1 MKTIAIASPA
11 GGVGKTTFA
20 HAIAVAASEF
30 GKKTLLIDLDP
41 AGALTFRLGF
51 ENPRLTITDYLTG
64 SKLIA
69 ENLATTS
76 ERFDFIA
83 ADSRL
88 TTNLDEGS
96 FIKLLNSLPK
106 SYDLIVLDVAPSL
119 TQSLKLALAVA
130 DHIFAPIDSSLHSLR
145 ALLQLRA
152 MTGIPVTAV
161 ATGEI
166 ALAEVEPVLDVALI
180 RANEVD
186 GYSQG
191 ALSVLTVAKE
201 SEVAES
207 YRSATYS
214 ILEILGLE

>member
-69 ENLATTS
+69 ENLAKTS

-96 FIKLLNSLPK
+96 FIELLHNLPK

-152 MTGIPVTAV
+152 MTGIRVTAV

-166 ALAEVEPVLDVALI
+166 ALAEIEPVLDVALI

-191 ALSVLTVAKE
+191 ALSVLTVAKD

>member
-1 MKTIAIASPA
+1 
-11 GGVGKTTFA
+11 
-20 HAIAVAASEF
+20 
-30 GKKTLLIDLDP
+30 
-41 AGALTFRLGF
+41 
-51 ENPRLTITDYLTG
+51 LTITDYLTG

-96 FIKLLNSLPK
+96 FIELLNSLPK

>member
-20 HAIAVAASEF
+20 HAVAVAASEF

-51 ENPRLTITDYLTG
+51 ENPRLTITDYLTS

-96 FIKLLNSLPK
+96 LIELLNSLPK

-166 ALAEVEPVLDVALI
+166 TLAEVEPVLDVALI

>member
-1 MKTIAIASPA
+1 
-11 GGVGKTTFA
+11 
-20 HAIAVAASEF
+20 
-30 GKKTLLIDLDP
+30 
-41 AGALTFRLGF
+41 
-51 ENPRLTITDYLTG
+51 LTITDYLTG

-96 FIKLLNSLPK
+96 LIELLNSLPK
-106 SYDLIVLDVAPSL
+106 RYDLIVLDVAPSL
-119 TQSLKLALAVA
+119 TQSLKLALAVS

-161 ATGEI
+161 AMGEV
-166 ALAEVEPVLDVALI
+166 ALAEVEPALDVALI

-186 GYSQG
+186 GYSKG
-191 ALSVLTVAKE
+191 TFSILTVAKE

-214 ILEILGLE
+214 ILEILVLE

>member
-20 HAIAVAASEF
+20 HAVAVAASEF

-96 FIKLLNSLPK
+96 LIELLNNLPK

-161 ATGEI
+161 AMGEV

-186 GYSQG
+186 GYSKG
-191 ALSVLTVAKE
+191 TFSILTVAKE

>member
-20 HAIAVAASEF
+20 HAVAVAASEF

-51 ENPRLTITDYLTG
+51 ENPRLTITDYLTS

-96 FIKLLNSLPK
+96 LIELLNSLPK
-106 SYDLIVLDVAPSL
+106 RYDLIVLDIAPSL

-130 DHIFAPIDSSLHSLR
+130 DHIFAPINSSLHSLR

-166 ALAEVEPVLDVALI
+166 TLAEVEPVLDVALI

>member
-1 MKTIAIASPA
+1 VKTIAIASPA

-20 HAIAVAASEF
+20 HAVAVAASEF

-96 FIKLLNSLPK
+96 LIELLNNLPK

>member
-20 HAIAVAASEF
+20 HAVAVAASEF

-51 ENPRLTITDYLTG
+51 ENPRLTITDYLTS

-96 FIKLLNSLPK
+96 LIELLNSLPK
-106 SYDLIVLDVAPSL
+106 RYDLIVLDVAPSL
-119 TQSLKLALAVA
+119 TQSLKLALTVS

-161 ATGEI
+161 AMGEV

-186 GYSQG
+186 GYSKG
-191 ALSVLTVAKE
+191 TFSILTVAKE

>member
-1 MKTIAIASPA
+1 
-11 GGVGKTTFA
+11 
-20 HAIAVAASEF
+20 
-30 GKKTLLIDLDP
+30 
-41 AGALTFRLGF
+41 
-51 ENPRLTITDYLTG
+51 
-64 SKLIA
+64 
-69 ENLATTS
+69 
-76 ERFDFIA
+76 
-83 ADSRL
+83 
-88 TTNLDEGS
+88 
-96 FIKLLNSLPK
+96 
-106 SYDLIVLDVAPSL
+106 
-119 TQSLKLALAVA
+119 
-130 DHIFAPIDSSLHSLR
+130 
-145 ALLQLRA
+145 

-166 ALAEVEPVLDVALI
+166 TLAEVEPVLDVALI

>member
-96 FIKLLNSLPK
+96 FIELLNSLPK

>member
-20 HAIAVAASEF
+20 HAIAVAAAEF

-41 AGALTFRLGF
+41 GSALTFRLGF

-64 SKLIA
+64 TKLVA
-69 ENLATTS
+69 ENLTTTS

-88 TTNLDEGS
+88 TTTLDES
-96 FIKLLNSLPK
+96 ALAFLLANLPK
-106 SYDLIVLDVAPSL
+106 DYDLVILDVAPSL
-119 TQSLKLALAVA
+119 TQSLKLALTVA
-130 DHIFAPIDSSLHSLR
+130 DQIFTPIDTSLHSLR
-145 ALLQLRA
+145 ALIQLRA
-152 MTGIPVTAV
+152 ITDIQVTAV
-161 ATGEI
+161 PKGDLDTG
-166 ALAEVEPVLDVALI
+166 ALTPALDVALL
-180 RANEVD
+180 RAAEID
-186 GYSQG
+186 ALSQG
-191 ALSVLTVAKE
+191 TFSFLTTAKE

>member
-20 HAIAVAASEF
+20 HAVAVAASEF

-51 ENPRLTITDYLTG
+51 ENPRLTITDYLTS

-96 FIKLLNSLPK
+96 LIELLNSLPK
-106 SYDLIVLDVAPSL
+106 RYDLIILDVAPSL
-119 TQSLKLALAVA
+119 TQSLKLALAVS

-166 ALAEVEPVLDVALI
+166 ALAEVEPALDVALI

-186 GYSQG
+186 GYSKG
-191 ALSVLTVAKE
+191 TFSILTVAKE

>member
-1 MKTIAIASPA
+1 MKIIAIASPA
-11 GGVGKTTFA
+11 GGVGKTTLA

-41 AGALTFRLGF
+41 GSALTFRLGL

-64 SKLIA
+64 VKIVA
-69 ENLATTS
+69 ENVATTS

-96 FIKLLNSLPK
+96 LAAFLQDLPK
-106 SYDLIVLDVAPSL
+106 GYDLVVLDVAPSL
-119 TQSLKLALAVA
+119 TQPLKLALAVA
-130 DHIFAPIDSSLHSLR
+130 DHIFTPIDSSLHSIR

-152 MTGIPVTAV
+152 ITNIQVTAI
-161 ATGEI
+161 ATGQVSDAE
-166 ALAEVEPVLDVALI
+166 LAPVLDVSLVRSTEI
-180 RANEVD
+180 D
-186 GYSQG
+186 GLTQ
-191 ALSVLTVAKE
+191 LNISVLTAAKD
-201 SEVAES
+201 SDVAES

>member
-69 ENLATTS
+69 ENLATTR

-96 FIKLLNSLPK
+96 LIELLNNLPK

-161 ATGEI
+161 AKGEI

>member
-20 HAIAVAASEF
+20 HAVAVAASEF

-96 FIKLLNSLPK
+96 LIELLNNLPK

>member
-96 FIKLLNSLPK
+96 LIELLNNLPK
-106 SYDLIVLDVAPSL
+106 GYDLIVLDVAPSL

>member
-11 GGVGKTTFA
+11 GGVGKTTLA
-20 HAIAVAASEF
+20 HAIAVASAEF

-41 AGALTFRLGF
+41 GSALTFRLGF

-64 SKLIA
+64 SKLVT
-69 ENLATTS
+69 ENLTVTS

-88 TTNLDEGS
+88 TSNLDEGS
-96 FIKLLNSLPK
+96 LALLLNNLPK
-106 SYDLIVLDVAPSL
+106 SYDLVVLDVAPSL
-119 TQSLKLALAVA
+119 TQPLKLALAVS
-130 DHIFAPIDSSLHSLR
+130 DHIFTPIDSSLHSIR

-152 MTGIPVTAV
+152 MTDIQVTAI
-161 ATGEI
+161 ATGEVDI
-166 ALAEVEPVLDVALI
+166 AAAAPLLDVCLI
-180 RANEVD
+180 RSSEID
-186 GYSQG
+186 GHAHGTDSI
-191 ALSVLTVAKE
+191 LTAAKG

>member
-69 ENLATTS
+69 ENLATTR

-96 FIKLLNSLPK
+96 LIELLNNLPK

-180 RANEVD
+180 RASEVD

>member
-96 FIKLLNSLPK
+96 FIELLNSLPK

-152 MTGIPVTAV
+152 MTGIRVTAV

-166 ALAEVEPVLDVALI
+166 ALAEIEPVLDVALI

>member
-69 ENLATTS
+69 ENLATTR

-96 FIKLLNSLPK
+96 LIELLNNLPK

-161 ATGEI
+161 AKGEI
-166 ALAEVEPVLDVALI
+166 ALAEIEPVLDVALI

-191 ALSVLTVAKE
+191 VLSVLTVAKE

>member
-20 HAIAVAASEF
+20 HAVAVAASEF

-51 ENPRLTITDYLTG
+51 ENPRLTITDYLTS

-96 FIKLLNSLPK
+96 LIELLNSLSK
-106 SYDLIVLDVAPSL
+106 RYDLIVLDVAPSL
-119 TQSLKLALAVA
+119 TQSLKLALAVS

-161 ATGEI
+161 AMGEV

-186 GYSQG
+186 GYSKG
-191 ALSVLTVAKE
+191 TFSILTVAKE

>member
-20 HAIAVAASEF
+20 HAVAVAASEF

-51 ENPRLTITDYLTG
+51 ENPRLTITDYLTS

-88 TTNLDEGS
+88 TTNLNEGS
-96 FIKLLNSLPK
+96 LIELLNSLPK
-106 SYDLIVLDVAPSL
+106 SYDLIVLDIAPSL

-166 ALAEVEPVLDVALI
+166 TLAEVEPVLDVALI

>member
-41 AGALTFRLGF
+41 AGAITFRLGF

-96 FIKLLNSLPK
+96 LIELLNNLPK
-106 SYDLIVLDVAPSL
+106 GYDLIVLDVAPSL

-186 GYSQG
+186 GYSKG

>member
-1 MKTIAIASPA
+1 MKTIAIANPA
-11 GGVGKTTFA
+11 GGVGKTTLA

-41 AGALTFRLGF
+41 AGSLTFRLGF

-64 SKLIA
+64 TNISA
-69 ENLATTS
+69 ENLAATS

-88 TTNLDEGS
+88 TTNLEEGALAS
-96 FIKLLNSLPK
+96 LLQGLPK
-106 SYDLIVLDVAPSL
+106 NYDLIVLDIAPSL
-119 TQSLKLALAVA
+119 TQSLKLALTVA
-130 DHIFAPIDSSLHSLR
+130 DHIFVPIDASLHSLR
-145 ALLQLRA
+145 GLLQLRA
-152 MTGIPVTAV
+152 ITEIQVTAV
-161 ATGEI
+161 ATGAVDI
-166 ALAEVEPVLDVALI
+166 AAAPVLDVSLI
-180 RANEVD
+180 
-186 GYSQG
+186 YSSEIAG
-191 ALSVLTVAKE
+191 VTHAKVSVLTAAKE

>member
-20 HAIAVAASEF
+20 HAVAVAASEF

-51 ENPRLTITDYLTG
+51 ENPRLTITDYLTS

-96 FIKLLNSLPK
+96 LIELLNSLPK
-106 SYDLIVLDVAPSL
+106 RYDLIVLDVAPSL
-119 TQSLKLALAVA
+119 TQSLKLALAVS

-161 ATGEI
+161 AMGEV

-186 GYSQG
+186 GYSKG
-191 ALSVLTVAKE
+191 TFSILTVAKE

>member
-1 MKTIAIASPA
+1 MKIIAIASPA
-11 GGVGKTTFA
+11 GGVGKTTLA

-41 AGALTFRLGF
+41 GSALTFRLGL

-64 SKLIA
+64 VKIVA
-69 ENLATTS
+69 ENVATTS

-96 FIKLLNSLPK
+96 LAAFLQDLPK
-106 SYDLIVLDVAPSL
+106 GYDLVVLDVAPSL
-119 TQSLKLALAVA
+119 TQPLKLALAVA
-130 DHIFAPIDSSLHSLR
+130 DHIFTPIDSSLHSIR

-152 MTGIPVTAV
+152 ITNIQVTAI
-161 ATGEI
+161 ATGQVSAAE
-166 ALAEVEPVLDVALI
+166 LAPVLDVSLVRSTEI
-180 RANEVD
+180 D
-186 GYSQG
+186 GLTQ
-191 ALSVLTVAKE
+191 LNISVLTAAKD
-201 SEVAES
+201 SDVAES

>member
-69 ENLATTS
+69 ENLATTR

-96 FIKLLNSLPK
+96 LIELLNNLPK

>member
-20 HAIAVAASEF
+20 HAVAVAASEF

-51 ENPRLTITDYLTG
+51 ENPRLTITDYLTS

-96 FIKLLNSLPK
+96 VIELLNSLPK
-106 SYDLIVLDVAPSL
+106 RYDLIVLDVAPSL
-119 TQSLKLALAVA
+119 TQSLKLALAVS

-161 ATGEI
+161 AMGEV

-186 GYSQG
+186 GYSKG
-191 ALSVLTVAKE
+191 TFSILTVAKE

>member
-51 ENPRLTITDYLTG
+51 ENPRLTITDYLTS

-96 FIKLLNSLPK
+96 LIELLNNLPK

-166 ALAEVEPVLDVALI
+166 ALAEIEPVLDVALI